1 MGGDIG
7 PVRTIAAERR
17 GAVLWI
23 ALNRPEALNA
33 IDAAT
38 IDELNRALDWA
49 ERSAGLRALVL
60 TGVGRAF
67 SAGADLKALAGAG
80 TPAEDAAR
88 TAEFLR
94 ALGDLTDR
102 IEALPL
108 VTIGAANG
116 VALAG
121 GLELLLACDLVLLA
135 AEAEIGDGHAKYGLL
150 PGAGASVRLP
160 RRIGEARAKYLILS
174 GALIG
179 AARAKEWGLAFD
191 VAPAAALPQRA
202 AALAAEFA
210 DKSAAAIARAKA
222 LLRAQAGLKHDAA
235 MAAER
240 AANAAH
246 HGSADR
252 AEGLAAFAQ
261 KRKPTFAGD

>member
-1 MGGDIG
+1 MSGEIG
-7 PVRTIAAERR
+7 SGQGIAAERR
-17 GAVLWI
+17 GAVLWV

-38 IDELNRALDWA
+38 IDSLNRALDWA
-49 ERSAGLRALVL
+49 ERSAGLRVLVL

-67 SAGADLKALAGAG
+67 SAGADLKALAGAK
-80 TPAEDAAR
+80 TPAEDAER
-88 TAEFLR
+88 TAAFLQS
-94 ALGDLTDR
+94 LGDLTDR

-116 VALAG
+116 TALAG
-121 GLELLLACDLVLLA
+121 GLELLLACDIVLVA
-135 AEAEIGDGHAKYGLL
+135 AEAQIGDGHAKYGLL

-160 RRIGEARAKYLILS
+160 RRIGEVRAKYLILS

-179 AARAKEWGLAFD
+179 AAKAKEWGLAFD
-191 VAPAAALPQRA
+191 TAPAAELPQRA

-210 DKSAAAIARAKA
+210 DKSVAAIARAKA
-222 LLRAQAGLKHDAA
+222 LLRAQAGLPHAAA

-240 AANAAH
+240 DANRAH
-246 HGSADR
+246 HASADR
-252 AEGLAAFAQ
+252 AEGLAAFAG
-261 KRKPTFAGD
+261 KRKPNFAGD